1 MEKKKTGEKISMV
14 RENKKTGRIYSDIPL
29 IPYHYNREIY
39 PRIYPVDSIIIN
51 AFTHT
56 DTQTHGH
63 TDTHARSRG
72 NTQGHS
78 VTHTHTD
85 THARSHGH
93 TCTLTR
99 TRTCTLTWKY
109 THVHAHTRTFTHPDV
124 HSVHTGCI
132 TAHSDR
138 TNCSIFRILSGCQA

>member
-1 MEKKKTGEKISMV
+1 MV

-63 TDTHARSRG
+63 TCTLTWKYTG
-72 NTQGHS
+72 TFG
-78 VTHTHTD
+78 HTHT
-85 THARSHGH
+85 HGH